1 MEDSERSLLIVLCL
15 GAQLSGHETDDEIRT
30 VIEENSASAESEKI
44 NRFQKELGRWLK
56 VSFAASE
63 SRHDASL
70 EMWEKIDRQ
79 GYSLVDV
86 PARLRR
92 TVFGGSLNL
101 QKRALRSSPFSRLV
115 KYVRAFVRRLVI
127 IVVLAVLAWFVF
139 TRLKPL

>member
-15 GAQLSGHETDDEIRT
+15 GIQLSGDESDDEIRT
-30 VIEENSASAESEKI
+30 VIEYTSESAESDKI
-44 NRFQKELGRWLK
+44 NPLQKELGRWLK

-63 SRHDASL
+63 SRQDASL

-79 GYSLVDV
+79 HYSLADV

-92 TVFGGSLNL
+92 KVFGGSLKL

-115 KYVRAFVRRLVI
+115 KNVVAFVRQMMI
-127 IVVLAVLAWFVF
+127 IAILAAIAWYML
-139 TRLKPL
+139 TYLKPS